1 MLLARLA
8 IVCLLATGL
17 GADTP
22 DVVAGG
28 RVDSEI
34 RRSSLLD
41 ADLRTLCDEIGSRM
55 SGTPGM
61 RLALDWA
68 QTAFIE
74 AGLTNAVLEP
84 VAMPFRWE
92 EGDTRLE
99 VIAPYPFPVRVAAAA
114 KSPAVPESIEATLL
128 DGGSGR
134 PGAIAEAANRFREA
148 VLLVELDRVNSF
160 DDLAQEQRDAM
171 VAMREAAEVGARA
184 VLFVS
189 TRPDQLLY
197 RHVNSVSGRLDPIPS
212 ALVARSDGMRLLRL
226 LRSGESIRIRL
237 SMPNLIGEGYETA
250 NVVAEIP
257 GQELPEE
264 IVLLGAHL
272 DSWDMGTGCMDN
284 ASNVALVVHVARSI
298 SQAGVRP
305 RRTMR
310 FVLFG
315 GEEFGLF
322 GSLAYADRH
331 RPELDRH
338 VATVVHD
345 MGAGPVVGYASGGRA
360 ELVPRVESILR
371 SAKLGG
377 ALRHTNEAYFIS
389 DNFTFALRGV
399 PSLFAKQ
406 DTSGYFLAYHAES
419 DTLDKVHIADVRDAA
434 SVAAALTLGIANL
447 PERFGERLPT
457 GAVRTWLR
465 RARLDRHLRFLGV
478 WDSWYG
484 RAEEG
489 EPGAE

>member
-1 MLLARLA
+1 MLVRLA
-8 IVCLLATGL
+8 IVGLLATGL
-17 GADTP
+17 HADTP
-22 DVVAGG
+22 DVLVGR

-34 RRSSLLD
+34 RVSSRLD
-41 ADLRTLCDEIGSRM
+41 ADLRTLCDEIGPRM

-61 RLALDWA
+61 RRALDWA
-68 QTAFIE
+68 RTTFIE
-74 AGLTNAVLEP
+74 AGLAKTALEP

-92 EGDTRLE
+92 EGETRLE
-99 VIAPYPFPVRVAAAA
+99 VITPHSFHVRVAAAA
-114 KSPAVPESIEATLL
+114 KSPSVRESIEANLL
-128 DGGSGR
+128 DGGAGR
-134 PGAIAEAANRFREA
+134 PGMISDAGNRFRGA
-148 VLLVELDRVNSF
+148 VLLVELDQVSSF

-171 VAMREAAEVGARA
+171 IAIREAAEVGARA

-212 ALVARSDGMRLLRL
+212 ALVGRSDGMRLLRL
-226 LRSGESIRIRL
+226 LRSGETIRVRL
-237 SMPNLIGEGYETA
+237 SMPNLISEGYETA

-257 GQELPEE
+257 GRELPDE
-264 IVLLGAHL
+264 IVVLGAHL

-331 RPELDRH
+331 RSEMDRH

-345 MGAGPVVGYASGGRA
+345 MGAGPLVGYASGGRA

-377 ALRHTNEAYFIS
+377 ALRHTDKDYFIS

-399 PSLFAKQ
+399 PSLFAVQ
-406 DTSGYFLAYHAES
+406 DTSGFFLAYHAES
-419 DTLDKVHIADVRDAA
+419 DTLDKVHLTDVRDAA
-434 SVAAALTLGIANL
+434 SVAATLTLGIANL
-447 PERFGERLPT
+447 PERFGERLPN
-457 GAVRTWLR
+457 GAVRAWLR
-465 RARLDRHLRFLGV
+465 RAGLDRHLRFLGV
-478 WDSWYG
+478 WESWYG
-484 RAEEG
+484 RAGEG
-489 EPGAE
+489 EPDAE